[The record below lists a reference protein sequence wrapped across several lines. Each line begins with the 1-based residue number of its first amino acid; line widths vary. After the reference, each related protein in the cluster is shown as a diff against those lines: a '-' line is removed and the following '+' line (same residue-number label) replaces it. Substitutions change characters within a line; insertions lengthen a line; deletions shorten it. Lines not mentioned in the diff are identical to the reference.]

1 MKVIQL
7 IILLMTGCVGPMVKN
22 PAPNSS
28 EVGVTRF
35 SSSVKRPQVEQR
47 DYVRMT
53 RERLE
58 RESDLGA
65 SAGSMW
71 AMEGQGA
78 YLFAQNKARKEGD
91 LVNIKLEGSQLK
103 QVETKISVIK
113 KLLEQLDQE
122 NKKIR
127 ESEKQRLSNKANN
140 SERTPSAALEVKP
153 EDEKI
158 EVETIPA
165 RISERL
171 PDGSYRIAGHQAI
184 MLGQRQFKV
193 LVTGLLRPEDFSDDG
208 TSSTKLIEG
217 DVDVLSMRK
226 KKGEE

>member
-1 MKVIQL
+1 
-7 IILLMTGCVGPMVKN
+7 MVKN
-22 PAPNSS
+22 MNSLPPS
-28 EVGVTRF
+28 EVAITRF
-35 SSSVKRPQVEQR
+35 SNSTKRPQVEQR

-58 RESDLGA
+58 KESELGA

-127 ESEKQRLSNKANN
+127 DREKQMLTNKANS
-140 SERTPSAALEVKP
+140 SERAPSANLDTKP
-153 EDEKI
+153 EEEKI

-171 PDGSYRIAGHQAI
+171 ADGSYRVAGHQAI
-184 MLGQRQFKV
+184 MLGQRQFKI
-193 LVTGLLRPEDFSDDG
+193 LVTGLLRPEDFSDEG

-217 DVDVLSMRK
+217 DVDVLSIRK

>member
-1 MKVIQL
+1 MSHQL
-7 IILLMTGCVGPMVKN
+7 KDQ
-22 PAPNSS
+22 PAANNES
-28 EVGVTRF
+28 GLTRF
-35 SSSVKRPQVEQR
+35 SSSVKQPQIEQR
-47 DYVRMT
+47 DYIRMT
-53 RERLE
+53 REKLE
-58 RESDLGA
+58 RESELGA

-78 YLFAQNKARKEGD
+78 YLFAQNKARQQGD

-127 ESEKQRLSNKANN
+127 DRERQLLSSKGSS
-140 SERTPSAALEVKP
+140 SERAPSATPEAKP
-153 EDEKI
+153 EEEKI
-158 EVETIPA
+158 EVDTIPA

-193 LVTGLLRPEDFSDDG
+193 LVTGLLRPEDFSDEG
-208 TSSTKLIEG
+208 TSSSKLIEG